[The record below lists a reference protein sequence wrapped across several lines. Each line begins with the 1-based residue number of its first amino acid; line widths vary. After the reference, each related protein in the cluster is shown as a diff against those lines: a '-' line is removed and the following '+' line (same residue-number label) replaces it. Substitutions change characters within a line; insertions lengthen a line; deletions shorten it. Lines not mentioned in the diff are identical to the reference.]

1 MINPRRQSLVHSR
14 FQAYALDHA
23 RTLLF
28 SLGKLCRTPWASL
41 MTVAVIGIALA
52 LPSGLYVFL
61 KNLQAITGTWGDTTQ
76 ISLFLK
82 SGTSLR
88 EMHAFAGQLRTR
100 TDLTVRKL
108 VDAEQALD
116 EFRQQSGFGEAL
128 DSLDENPLPQV
139 IIVNPTDTRQS
150 AIKRLVE
157 ELSHL
162 AEVDSAVLDMQW
174 LQRLDTI
181 MEIAK
186 RTVTGIA
193 TMLAVAVL
201 LIVGNTIR
209 LDIHNRSNEI
219 KIIKL
224 AGATDGF
231 VRRPFLYGGLWYGIS
246 GGIFAWIMIYLTL
259 TFVEGPVKRL
269 AKLYNSQFQLLG
281 LDSLDTFIIVL
292 LSGALGLAGSWLA
305 VARHLSK
312 IEPE

>member
-1 MINPRRQSLVHSR
+1 MINPRRQALVHSLV
-14 FQAYALDHA
+14 QAYALDHA

-61 KNLQAITGTWGDTTQ
+61 KNLQAITGTWGNATQ

-88 EMHAFAGQLRTR
+88 EMHTFADQLRTR
-100 TDLTVRKL
+100 TDLTVL
-108 VDAEQALD
+108 EIVDAEQALD
-116 EFRQQSGFGEAL
+116 DFRQKSEFGEAL
-128 DSLDENPLPQV
+128 NYLDENPLPHV
-139 IIVNPTDTRQS
+139 IIVNPTDTRQH
-150 AIKRLVE
+150 AIKRLVD
-157 ELSHL
+157 ELSQL
-162 AEVDSAVLDMQW
+162 PEVDSAVLDMQW
-174 LQRLDTI
+174 LQRLDAM
-181 MEIAK
+181 MEIAE
-186 RTVTGIA
+186 RVITGIGV
-193 TMLAVAVL
+193 MLAIAVL

-246 GGIFAWIMIYLTL
+246 GGVLACIMINLALTL
-259 TFVEGPVKRL
+259 VQGPAIRL
-269 AKLYNSQFQLLG
+269 AELYNSRFQLLG
-281 LDSLDTFIIVL
+281 LDGLDTLIIVM